1 MAAGSSA
8 NPPPFF
14 QNERRFS
21 QNERRFFQNER
32 RFFQNERRF
41 FKNERRF
48 FKNPARLAQKSPSTS
63 KNNLKYAPKVWPF
76 QHFGVPLQAK
86 ANGSLEKTVKTV
98 NP

>member
-1 MAAGSSA
+1 MATGSSA
-8 NPPPFF
+8 NPPP
-14 QNERRFS
+14 
-21 QNERRFFQNER
+21 FFQNER

-41 FKNERRF
+41 FKNERRFFQNERRF

-86 ANGSLEKTVKTV
+86 ANGSLEKNSK
-98 NP
+98 NS